1 VSADASCSR
10 LFDSPRAPIGET
22 LPEAFHGLVAL
33 DNVSPVT
40 LRFVPYEECRR
51 IAALAGGP
59 FERAAAF
66 ADVCRLNALYMIER
80 AGSGHPG
87 TTLSSLDIVAWLH
100 LEVLGE
106 DDRYFS
112 SKGHDVPGLYAVL
125 AGLGRLDFDLIH
137 RLRRLDGLPGHP
149 DVAATPEV
157 VTSTG
162 SLGMGISK
170 ARGFVLADSLL
181 GRSGSVYVLTGDG
194 ELQEGQFWES
204 LQPTANRRLGE
215 ITVIVDRNQ
224 VQSDTWV
231 SQVSDLGDLEAKL
244 RPFGWA
250 VAHCDGHDFGS
261 LAETLD
267 SLRDE
272 ERPKLVVAETRKGGG
287 VSFMEPHDLPLTDTA
302 LYGYHSGA
310 PTADEYQRAVE
321 EIKTRL
327 DARLERVGAPPVEL
341 VEAEP
346 PEHRS
351 APRERQRLVPTYG
364 EALVE
369 QAAREQRL
377 VALDADLR
385 LDCGLVGFRERYP
398 DRFFECGIA
407 EQDMVSQAGTMAL
420 AGLLPV
426 VHSFACFL
434 STRPNEQIY
443 NNATEGSKVIYV
455 GSLAGLVPGGPG
467 HSHQSVR
474 DISALGAVPGMA
486 LIEPFSESE
495 VRAALDW
502 AVHQATGSVYLR
514 LVSVPWALGFEP
526 PAVDEL
532 VPGRGTVLRPARD
545 VLFVAAGPVMVAA
558 AWKAADLLAEEGLE
572 AGVVALPWLREVDGA
587 WVADAAGN
595 ASIFCLDNHYV
606 VGGQGDAVLAAL
618 AADAPEGAARL
629 HKIGVTSVPRSGGN
643 DEVLRVHG
651 LDADGIADQVT
662 RRLGARG

>member
-1 VSADASCSR
+1 VR
-10 LFDSPRAPIGET
+10 
-22 LPEAFHGLVAL
+22 
-33 DNVSPVT
+33 
-40 LRFVPYEECRR
+40 LRFVPRQELERV
-51 IAALAGGP
+51 ISLDAEP

-66 ADVCRLNALYMIER
+66 ADACRLNALYMIVR

-87 TTLSSLDIVAWLH
+87 TTFSSLDIVAWLH
-100 LEVLGE
+100 LEVLG
-106 DDRYFS
+106 DGDRYFS
-112 SKGHDVPGLYAVL
+112 SKGHDAPGLYAVL
-125 AGLGRLDFDLIH
+125 TALGRLEFDLIH
-137 RLRRLDGLPGHP
+137 QLRRLDGLPGHP
-149 DVAATPEV
+149 DVAATPQV

-170 ARGFVLADSLL
+170 ARGFVLADRLL
-181 GRSGSVYVLTGDG
+181 GRSGRVFVLTGDG

-204 LQPTANRRLGE
+204 LQPTANRGLDG
-215 ITVIVDRNQ
+215 ITMIVDRNG

-231 SQVSDLGDLEAKL
+231 SQVSDLGDLEAKF
-244 RPFGWA
+244 RTFGWA
-250 VAHCDGHDFGS
+250 VARCDGHDLRALG
-261 LAETLD
+261 ETLEAL
-267 SLRDE
+267 SGE
-272 ERPKLVVAETRKGGG
+272 ERPKAVIAHTLKGAG
-287 VSFMEPHDLPLTDTA
+287 VSFMEPHELPQTDTA

-310 PTADEYQRAVE
+310 PTPDEYERAVE

-327 DARLERVGAPPVEL
+327 DARLERLGEAPVEL

-351 APRERQRLVPTYG
+351 APRERQRLVPTYA

-369 QAAREQRL
+369 QAGREPRL

-385 LDCGLVGFRERYP
+385 LDTGLVAFRERYP

-426 VHSFACFL
+426 CHSFACFL

-443 NNATEGSKVIYV
+443 NNATERSKVIYV

-486 LIEPFSESE
+486 LIEPFCESE

-502 AVHQATGSVYLR
+502 AVHRAPGSVYLR

-526 PAVDEL
+526 PEVDEL
-532 VPGRGTVLRPARD
+532 VPGRGTVLRPATD
-545 VLFVAAGPVMVAA
+545 VLFVAAGPVMLSA
-558 AWKAADLLAEEGLE
+558 AWQAADLLADDGLE
-572 AGVVALPWLREVDGA
+572 AGVVALPWLRDGDGA
-587 WVADAAGN
+587 WLAEVAGE
-595 ASIFCLDNHYV
+595 ASIFTLDNHYV
-606 VGGQGDAVLAAL
+606 TGGQGDAVLDALGAGGFDAAT
-618 AADAPEGAARL
+618 RL
-629 HKIGVTSVPRSGGN
+629 RKIGVTEIPKSGEN
-643 DEVLRVHG
+643 NEVLRAHG
-651 LDADGIADQVT
+651 LDAAGIAEQA
-662 RRLGARG
+662 RRLLRARV